1 MFVDKAMNPER
12 LFTSPSLTVRYGNG
26 SFPWQAEVAQ
36 VQGMST
42 AQGVFQPPDRRE
54 RVFPGGEHRQKMDVK
69 VAKKAGF
76 CFGVRRA
83 IRMVENAL
91 SEKEPVH
98 SLGPV
103 IHNPQVIGC
112 LKDKGLKVV
121 DSLTDVK
128 NGVVVI
134 SSHGAPPHSY
144 HSLEEK
150 GLRVV
155 DATCPFVKKMHHQA
169 RSLIEDGYQLV
180 IVGDRNHPEI
190 TSLTDDP
197 GFRGIVIS
205 RASEL
210 EGVQLSRRV
219 GLISQTT
226 QPMENLREA
235 ANRLLPAVADLK
247 IFNTICDS
255 TVTRQLEARE
265 IAAQVQVMVVI
276 GGRNSANTRRLV
288 EISRESG
295 AGTVWVE
302 TAAEIDPQMFEG
314 RERVGLTA
322 GASTPEWIIM
332 EVIARL
338 DSLGSRVSAAAVPS
352 QQGGISHNRR

>member
-1 MFVDKAMNPER
+1 
-12 LFTSPSLTVRYGNG
+12 
-26 SFPWQAEVAQ
+26 
-36 VQGMST
+36 
-42 AQGVFQPPDRRE
+42 
-54 RVFPGGEHRQKMDVK
+54 MDVK

-91 SEKEPVH
+91 AEKESVH

-112 LKDKGLKVV
+112 LKEKGLKVV
-121 DSLTDVK
+121 DSLADVK
-128 NGVVVI
+128 DGAVVI
-134 SSHGAPPHSY
+134 RSHGAPPHSY
-144 HSLEEK
+144 QSLQKK
-150 GLRVV
+150 GLRII
-155 DATCPFVKKMHHQA
+155 DATCPFVKKMHRQA
-169 RSLIEDGYQLV
+169 RSLLEDGYQLI
-180 IVGDRNHPEI
+180 IVGDRSHPEI

-197 GFRGIVIS
+197 GFLGIVIS

-210 EGVQLSRRV
+210 EGVELSRRV

-235 ANRLLPAVADLK
+235 ANRLLPAVMDLK

-265 IAAQVQVMVVI
+265 IAAQVQMMVVI

-288 EISRESG
+288 EICRESG

-302 TAAEIDPQMFEG
+302 AAAEIDPQMFEG
-314 RERVGLTA
+314 PESVGLTA
-322 GASTPEWIIM
+322 GASTPEWIIK

-338 DSLGSRVSAAAVPS
+338 DSLGSRVPAAAAPS
-352 QQGGISHNRR
+352 QQGGISR